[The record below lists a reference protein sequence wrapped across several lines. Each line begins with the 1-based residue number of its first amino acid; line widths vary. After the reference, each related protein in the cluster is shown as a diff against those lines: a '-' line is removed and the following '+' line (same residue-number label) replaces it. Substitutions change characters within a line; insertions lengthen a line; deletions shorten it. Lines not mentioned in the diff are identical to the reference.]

1 VAKGGANVK
10 KTIAL
15 ALLLASVGACTVHP
29 PGEREE
35 RQAAIAAGKAWARPF
50 EKREMLPLAAD
61 ATPAQMVEH
70 ALLHN
75 AELEAKYWEWRSMLE
90 QVPQDG
96 TQKTGLELSF
106 ETMIMD
112 GNSAWE
118 DTVAAIGNDAMNSL
132 MLPNKLGTM
141 AAMALK
147 EARAAGLRFDK
158 AKFELRNQVL
168 AAYYEYALSAELARL
183 ENNNTRLLEM
193 MMQVAESRLAT
204 GTASQVDLLKS
215 ANAAELSR
223 NESAMQT
230 SRLSMSRAM
239 LNALLNRPAEAR
251 LDVPSALPAAP
262 RVVLDDA
269 TLLGRVARHNPELQA
284 LAQEV
289 AGKKDAIERA
299 RQDYLPEF
307 AINIGTDLAGVTQS
321 VMGSVVLPY
330 LRHEAIDAGVRQAV
344 ANLRA
349 AEAMQR
355 QTAHELA
362 ARVIADV
369 SMLRDAQRQ
378 VELLDKTLLPRAEQI
393 VTASQNAYATG
404 VGGAGAAG
412 GGMGG
417 GMGGGA
423 AGAAGGAAGGGLL
436 DLLDSQ
442 RTLISLQRMRAELQ
456 VTWLKQVADL
466 EEIAAQRL
474 PE

>member
-1 VAKGGANVK
+1 MRRFAKVMLVAVM
-10 KTIAL
+10 AL
-15 ALLLASVGACTVHP
+15 PAACTVHP
-29 PGEREE
+29 PGEREQ
-35 RQAAIAAGKAWARPF
+35 RQAALEAGRAWARPF
-50 EKREMLPLAAD
+50 EKREILPLAAD

-90 QVPQDG
+90 QVPQEG

-106 ETMIMD
+106 ETMIME
-112 GNSAWE
+112 GNSAWG

-147 EARAAGLRFDK
+147 EARAAGLRFDQ
-158 AKFELRNQVL
+158 AKFGLRNKVL
-168 AAYYEYALSAELARL
+168 AAYYDYALAAELARL
-183 ENNNTRLLEM
+183 EENNTRLLELM
-193 MMQVAESRLAT
+193 MRVAESRLAT

-230 SRLSMSRAM
+230 SRLAMARAM
-239 LNALLNRPAEAR
+239 LNALLNRPADAP
-251 LDVPSALPAAP
+251 LAVPGALPPAP
-262 RVVLDDA
+262 TVALDDA
-269 TLLGRVARHNPELQA
+269 VLLERVARHNPELHA

-307 AINIGTDLAGVTQS
+307 ALNIGTDLAGVTQS
-321 VMGSVVLPY
+321 IMGSVVLPY

-355 QTAHELA
+355 QTGHELA
-362 ARVIADV
+362 ARVIADIA
-369 SMLRDAQRQ
+369 MLRDAQRQ
-378 VELLDKTLLPRAEQI
+378 VDLLDKTLLPRAQQI

-404 VGGAGAAG
+404 GAGGGGAGAGGGGG

-417 GMGGGA
+417 GMGAGA
-423 AGAAGGAAGGGLL
+423 AGATGGGLL
-436 DLLDSQ
+436 DLLDAQ

-456 VTWLKQVADL
+456 VTRLKQLSDL
-466 EEIAAQRL
+466 EEIAAGRL
-474 PE
+474 ATE